1 MNHIVIIGRLTK
13 DPELRY
19 TPNGVAV
26 GIFTVAVDRPINND
40 NGEREADFIPVVVW
54 QKLAEN
60 CANHLK
66 KGRLVA
72 VEGRLQI
79 RSYDTQDGQ
88 KRRVAEIVASEVK
101 FLDYGKKGEKSADK
115 ASDDMDF
122 GEIDLDQL
130 PF

>member
-26 GIFTVAVDRPINND
+26 GNFVIAVDRQFSRDGNK
-40 NGEREADFIPVVVW
+40 ETDFIPVVVW

-88 KRRVAEIVASEVK
+88 KRRVAEIVASNVQ
-101 FLDYGKKGEKSADK
+101 FLDRGKDEGQAPQAQPQND
-115 ASDDMDF
+115 DF
-122 GEIDLDQL
+122 GEINLDDI